1 MNKLSSISKRKRIAL
16 IAGVLIPVSVIVILL
31 IPNHRPLVLPQSILQ
46 LRLKEEIRGKQAQ
59 EIVDA
64 MHKKSL
70 TPDEN
75 VIGTYFSTD
84 GSAKLYVSL
93 YDSRTIAEEQFKK
106 MIDLIRLEKG
116 PFSHFRELHV
126 QNEKV
131 YIFLGL
137 GQAHYF
143 FLHEKGLYWW
153 AVDLQI
159 AQASMQELVRI
170 VKNNTQKDSQAKC
183 RWLQRI

>member
-1 MNKLSSISKRKRIAL
+1 MKRLSSFYKRKRIAL
-16 IAGVLIPVSVIVILL
+16 IAGILIPVSVIVFIVL
-31 IPNHRPLVLPQSILQ
+31 PNHRTIGLPKSILQ
-46 LRLKEEIRGKQAQ
+46 LRLIEEIRDKQAQ

-64 MHKKSL
+64 MHNKSV

-84 GSAKLYVSL
+84 GSAKLYVSF
-93 YDSRTIAEEQFKK
+93 YESRTIAMEQFEM
-106 MIDLIRLEKG
+106 MINLMRLEKNT
-116 PFSHFRELHV
+116 FSHFQELQV

-131 YIFLGL
+131 CFCLGL

-143 FLHEKGLYWW
+143 FLHEKELYWW

-159 AQASMQELVRI
+159 AQSSMQELVRI
-170 VKNNTQKDSQAKC
+170 VKNNTQK
-183 RWLQRI
+183 

>member
-1 MNKLSSISKRKRIAL
+1 MNTSSSLSKRKRIAL
-16 IAGVLIPVSVIVILL
+16 VAGVIIPVSVIVVLL
-31 IPNHRPLVLPQSILQ
+31 LSNHRTIELPKSILQ
-46 LRLKEEIRGKQAQ
+46 LRLTEEIRGKQAQ
-59 EIVDA
+59 EIINA
-64 MHKKSL
+64 MHKKSV

-75 VIGTYFSTD
+75 IIGTYFSTD

-93 YDSRTIAEEQFKK
+93 YDSRTIAEEQLKK
-106 MIDLIRLEKG
+106 MIDLMRLEKG
-116 PFSHFRELHV
+116 AFSHFLELQV

-131 YIFLGL
+131 YVCLGL

-143 FLHEKGLYWW
+143 FLHEKELYWW

-170 VKNNTQKDSQAKC
+170 VNDAKQK
-183 RWLQRI
+183 

>member
-1 MNKLSSISKRKRIAL
+1 LSSISKRKRIAL

-31 IPNHRPLVLPQSILQ
+31 MPSYRTIDLPKSILQ
-46 LRLKEEIRGKQAQ
+46 LRLTAEIRGKQAQ

-64 MHKKSL
+64 MHKKSV

-84 GSAKLYVSL
+84 GSAKLYVFL
-93 YDSRTIAEEQFKK
+93 YDSRTIAEEQFRK
-106 MIDLIRLEKG
+106 MIDLMRLEKG
-116 PFSHFRELHV
+116 AFSNFRELQV
-126 QNEKV
+126 KNEKV
-131 YIFLGL
+131 YLFLGL

-143 FLHEKGLYWW
+143 FLLEKDIYWW

-170 VKNNTQKDSQAKC
+170 VKITKQK
-183 RWLQRI
+183 